1 MDVVGLSKN
10 GIENV
15 VANLGTS
22 LTDKQILT
30 LNQFFDD
37 IIICFDGDESGYKA
51 ALRAPDHAWLRPTK
65 FIQVMESGLDKLSD
79 IFEKVAIETKDEIP
93 KEIMD
98 KYKKAPFRAPLIIIV
113 VSSYKHHPK
122 VPNIEQKLSSAA
134 AAQNILLAADDLG
147 YGAIW
152 RTGIFAFN
160 ENINKYLNL
169 SDDDTVIGY
178 LYIGTKEGKQKNIP
192 NLDIKDFVSNI

>member
-1 MDVVGLSKN
+1 MKTLKN
-10 GIENV
+10 IQQRNS
-15 VANLGTS
+15 AR
-22 LTDKQILT
+22 ILIDPRPSDDE
-30 LNQFFDD
+30 LNE
-37 IIICFDGDESGYKA
+37 IYKA

-65 FIQVMESGLDKLSD
+65 FIQVMESGLNKLSD
-79 IFEKVAIETKDEIP
+79 IFKKVAIETKDNIP
-93 KEIMD
+93 EEIMD

-113 VSSYKHHPK
+113 VSSYKDHPK
-122 VPNIEQKLSSAA
+122 VPDIEQKLSSGA
-134 AAQNILLAADDLG
+134 AAQNIL
-147 YGAIW
+147 
-152 RTGIFAFN
+152 FAFN

>member
-1 MDVVGLSKN
+1 MKTLKKIQQRNS
-10 GIENV
+10 
-15 VANLGTS
+15 AR
-22 LTDKQILT
+22 ILIDPKPSDDE
-30 LNQFFDD
+30 LNE
-37 IIICFDGDESGYKA
+37 IYKA

-65 FIQVMESGLDKLSD
+65 FIQVMESGLDKLSG
-79 IFEKVAIETKDEIP
+79 IFEKVAIETKDNIP